1 MIETAQDPEGAL
13 LDKKTKQNKTKQN
26 GSISCLQKEKRK
38 KNKRLQ
44 SLRPSWIRRLKQ
56 LLIRTI
62 VTGLLVPAEG
72 IQITI

>member
-1 MIETAQDPEGAL
+1 MIETEQNPEGAL
-13 LDKKTKQNKTKQN
+13 LDKKQNKMAPFPVYRKK
-26 GSISCLQKEKRK
+26 KERK

-44 SLRPSWIRRLKQ
+44 SLRPSPIRRLKQ

-62 VTGLLVPAEG
+62 VTGLLVPSEG